1 MVLILICIFTFDSL
15 FVIYLSDTL
24 WLPSPR
30 RRRRRRQVHCIA
42 YTYTCNIF
50 TNMKRNRLLSYS
62 ISSRNQTII
71 RKQRV
76 DKRKRGKREHQT
88 MKTKEGETINSKG
101 KQS

>member
-1 MVLILICIFTFDSL
+1 MVLILICIVSFDSL
-15 FVIYLSDTL
+15 FVIYLNDNL
-24 WLPSPR
+24 WLPSP
-30 RRRRRRQVHCIA
+30 RRRRQVHCIA

-71 RKQRV
+71 GKQRV
-76 DKRKRGKREHQT
+76 DKGKRGKREHQT
-88 MKTKEGETINSKG
+88 INTKEGETINSKG